1 MFRETNQT
9 ASKIIELIQTLPE
22 KEQKL
27 IARKLSVPS
36 KKTKA
41 KKATGDGEK
50 QKLKKIKIFQKYV
63 EKHRFETPKG
73 YKFDREE
80 ANAR

>member
-1 MFRETNQT
+1 MFRESRQT
-9 ASKIIELIQTLPE
+9 TSKIIELIQSLPE

-27 IARKLSVPS
+27 IKKKLSSGVKVKS
-36 KKTKA
+36 KKQGKI
-41 KKATGDGEK
+41 KNSEY
-50 QKLKKIKIFQKYV
+50 LKKIETFQKYV
-63 EKHRFETPKG
+63 EKNRFEIPKG